1 MCLKKQLLD
10 DPETSA
16 QGLGEVLGNRCTHL
30 EIKVCSVAPRET
42 DE

>member
-1 MCLKKQLLD
+1 MSKKQLLD

-16 QGLGEVLGNRCTHL
+16 QELGEVLGSRCTHL
-30 EIKVCSVAPRET
+30 EIKVCLVAPRET

>member
-16 QGLGEVLGNRCTHL
+16 QGLEEVLGSWCTHL
-30 EIKVCSVAPRET
+30 EIKLGTVKLTA
-42 DE
+42 